1 MKKGIVFVVLLSLV
15 FKTNAQQN
23 LTPELLWKLKRVSGV
38 GVSRDKKYVVYN
50 VSTPN
55 VEVNKSSSQKFFVS
69 IEDGKTFPISNIDS
83 LVQDATISPD
93 GRFQLSDDAVKI
105 KPIRGEDFYPSLS
118 KSNVYIFD
126 NLNNRHW
133 DTWEDG
139 KFDHVF
145 LTEIKNPSNKKT

>member
-1 MKKGIVFVVLLSLV
+1 M
-15 FKTNAQQN
+15 
-23 LTPELLWKLKRVSGV
+23 
-38 GVSRDKKYVVYN
+38 
-50 VSTPN
+50 
-55 VEVNKSSSQKFFVS
+55 EVNKSSSQKFFVS
-69 IEDGKTFPISNIDS
+69 IVDGKTFPISNIDS

-93 GRFQLSDDAVKI
+93 GKFQLSDDAVKI

-145 LTEIKNPSNKKT
+145 LTEIKNPSNKKDLMPGEPYDCPTKPLAVQKITFGVPMGSKWFMLPKRNTVLIMQ